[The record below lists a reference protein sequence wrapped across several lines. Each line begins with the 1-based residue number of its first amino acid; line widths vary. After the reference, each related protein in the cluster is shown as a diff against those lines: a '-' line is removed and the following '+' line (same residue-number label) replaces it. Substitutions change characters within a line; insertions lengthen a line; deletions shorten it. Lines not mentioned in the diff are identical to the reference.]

1 MLEGSFLRDVDMR
14 RDLMELAVN
23 IANIQNAK
31 NPKRS
36 VKTGYKNIDKAKQI
50 APKRTGFMA
59 NNILVEPVKKT
70 ATSVT
75 GTVNANA
82 DYSSFVEFGTYKMSA
97 QPFIRPAVSDGQSV
111 FIKTTIDK
119 LKEVAKFK

>member
-1 MLEGSFLRDVDMR
+1 MTDINVKWSGLDK
-14 RDLMELAVN
+14 LMEELGATAGAT
-23 IANIQNAK
+23 IEAAA
-31 NPKRS
+31 S
-36 VKTGYKNIDKAKQI
+36 AMKTTTGQAQAQAKQI

-75 GTVNANA
+75 GTVNAKA

-97 QPFIRPAVSDGQSV
+97 EPFMRPAVSAAQSL
-111 FIKTTIDK
+111 FIRTTMDK
-119 LKEVAKFK
+119 LKEVAAFK

>member
-1 MLEGSFLRDVDMR
+1 MTDINVTWSGLDN
-14 RDLMELAVN
+14 LMEELGATAGATIEAAALAM
-23 IANIQNAK
+23 
-31 NPKRS
+31 
-36 VKTGYKNIDKAKQI
+36 KTTTSQVQAQAKQI

-75 GTVNANA
+75 GTVNAKA

-97 QPFIRPAVSDGQSV
+97 EPFIRPAISAAQSL
-111 FIKTTIDK
+111 FIKTTMDK
-119 LKEVAKFK
+119 LKEAATFK

>member
-1 MLEGSFLRDVDMR
+1 MADVNVEWSGLDSLIEQLGTTAAATIEAAASAM
-14 RDLMELAVN
+14 
-23 IANIQNAK
+23 
-31 NPKRS
+31 
-36 VKTGYKNIDKAKQI
+36 KTTTGKVQAQAKQI

-75 GTVNANA
+75 GTVNAKA

-97 QPFIRPAVSDGQSV
+97 QPFIRPAVSAGQSF
-111 FIKTTIDK
+111 FIKTTMDK
-119 LKEVAKFK
+119 LKGVATFK